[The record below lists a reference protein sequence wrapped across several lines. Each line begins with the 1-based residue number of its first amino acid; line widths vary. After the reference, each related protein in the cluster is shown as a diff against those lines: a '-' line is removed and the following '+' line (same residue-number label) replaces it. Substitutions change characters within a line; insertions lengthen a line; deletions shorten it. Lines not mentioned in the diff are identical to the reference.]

1 MSKSE
6 EIENMVLK
14 LYDLVFKIQ
23 RSMKKERILL
33 IEAKTGLEKG
43 QYNPK
48 DDKDNLER
56 SLCPLAIKG
65 ELSKPVSPF
74 YMEISTIG
82 KFEKELG
89 RGMASA
95 PITFGHL

>member
-14 LYDLVFKIQ
+14 LYDLVLNPEINE
-23 RSMKKERILL
+23 KERILL
-33 IEAKTGLEKG
+33 IEAKIGLEKG
-43 QYNPK
+43 QYYPK
-48 DDKDNLER
+48 VMNNLER
-56 SLCPLAIKG
+56 SLRPLAIKG

>member
-1 MSKSE
+1 
-6 EIENMVLK
+6 
-14 LYDLVFKIQ
+14 
-23 RSMKKERILL
+23 
-33 IEAKTGLEKG
+33 
-43 QYNPK
+43 
-48 DDKDNLER
+48 R
-56 SLCPLAIKG
+56 SLRPLAIRG

>member
-14 LYDLVFKIQ
+14 LYDLVLNPEI
-23 RSMKKERILL
+23 KE
-33 IEAKTGLEKG
+33 K
-43 QYNPK
+43 
-48 DDKDNLER
+48 ER
-56 SLCPLAIKG
+56 SLRPLAIRG